1 VSFIRIYTD
10 EETNFAMTKF
20 LDPLIQDVVEKL
32 KSAEVQASLESH
44 ILRPMISR
52 VLSILYPYLF
62 GIMLLWL
69 MMFVCLAMILLIL
82 IRGSLADVLML
93 RK

>member
-1 VSFIRIYTD
+1 
-10 EETNFAMTKF
+10 MTKF
-20 LDPLIQDVVEKL
+20 LDPLIQDVLEKL
-32 KSAEVQASLESH
+32 RSPDVQASLEDQV
-44 ILRPMISR
+44 LRPMISR
-52 VLSILYPYLF
+52 ILSILYPYLF

-82 IRGSLADVLML
+82 VRGSLADIISL

>member
-1 VSFIRIYTD
+1 MYVYTD

-20 LDPLIQDVVEKL
+20 LDPLIQDIIEKL
-32 KSAEVQASLESH
+32 KSPDLQASLETDV
-44 ILRPMISR
+44 LRPIISR
-52 VLSILYPYLF
+52 ILNILYPYLF
-62 GIMLLWL
+62 GVMLLWL

-82 IRGSLADVLML
+82 IRGSLVDIL